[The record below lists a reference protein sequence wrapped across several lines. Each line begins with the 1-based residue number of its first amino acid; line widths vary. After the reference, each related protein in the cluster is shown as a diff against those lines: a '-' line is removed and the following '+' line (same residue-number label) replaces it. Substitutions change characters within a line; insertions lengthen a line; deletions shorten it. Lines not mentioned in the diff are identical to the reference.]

1 MESLSCSSYLM
12 PTIGVSHG
20 VAWSGKFPVT
30 PSLVRGWGA
39 RVRPHRFFFYSKK
52 SSFPD
57 FQYYAKP
64 RRLLPA
70 TGPELFVDASLEKI
84 ISSLQLDGSQCL
96 YKVLL
101 HTSSIYGSGLSD
113 LNAGIL
119 VCVIDENDDSIL
131 ERIPT
136 ILHKEDIIHFQK
148 GSTDEFIFVGPKLG
162 RIEAMW
168 VSLESGTWR
177 LAGTNLTIF
186 SACNYQAEQSSKD
199 ESRYH
204 SISYNFE
211 VEDVLLGEGGEMSM
225 VELRP
230 CSVTEYAGADSFVAV
245 DAREKPLA
253 RKGTT
258 KEDGMKEYA
267 KLKYSLLLYDAM
279 LVFAGTSISSFTAG
293 EDTALA
299 FLTGGITGFLYL
311 LLLQRSVDRLSV
323 PELVSVNKG
332 SNLYR
337 LFGLRGPLL
346 VLAFALGVGVLV
358 VKREV
363 PGIEAALTPKEVVV
377 GMMGFLAC
385 KVSVVLAAF
394 KPISIGMEDS
404 N

>member
-1 MESLSCSSYLM
+1 MGQS
-12 PTIGVSHG
+12 
-20 VAWSGKFPVT
+20 
-30 PSLVRGWGA
+30 
-39 RVRPHRFFFYSKK
+39 
-52 SSFPD
+52 
-57 FQYYAKP
+57 
-64 RRLLPA
+64 
-70 TGPELFVDASLEKI
+70 
-84 ISSLQLDGSQCL
+84 
-96 YKVLL
+96 
-101 HTSSIYGSGLSD
+101 
-113 LNAGIL
+113 
-119 VCVIDENDDSIL
+119 
-131 ERIPT
+131 RI
-136 ILHKEDIIHFQK
+136 
-148 GSTDEFIFVGPKLG
+148 
-162 RIEAMW
+162 R
-168 VSLESGTWR
+168 SGTWR